1 MNPDAVL
8 AAAAAAWARIG
19 AGLTPADRTALGEVL
34 ARRRRAPGPAAHRA
48 ATERAA
54 ALLATG
60 LPGEFGAG
68 GRSVALP
75 VARSNVQRQIDGGPS
90 SGPFFSRSN
99 IRGWR
104 ATSMSTR
111 SPSSRAFTGWKT

>member
-19 AGLTPADRTALGEVL
+19 AGLTPADRTALGEEL

-68 GRSVALP
+68 GRSVASRWPTPARLP
-75 VARSNVQRQIDGGPS
+75 GSPRTTWPYCCSTAAPWPGPS
-90 SGPFFSRSN
+90 
-99 IRGWR
+99 
-104 ATSMSTR
+104 
-111 SPSSRAFTGWKT
+111 